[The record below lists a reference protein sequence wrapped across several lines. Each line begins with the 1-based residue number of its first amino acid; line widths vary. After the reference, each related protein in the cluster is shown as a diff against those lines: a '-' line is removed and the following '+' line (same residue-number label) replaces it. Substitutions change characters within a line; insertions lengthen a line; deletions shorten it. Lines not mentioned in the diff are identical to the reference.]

1 MCKKNNDVE
10 NVNKPDVV
18 PIYVYDDQVAR
29 ASHRDFVHWIAHGVM
44 TAVIVFIISI
54 FIWYLNQYDYVSN
67 ETVTV
72 DGAEGIANY
81 IGKDGNIYNG
91 QDSGE
96 AYTLAHEEER
106 QQQGNP

>member
-1 MCKKNNDVE
+1 MDKYE
-10 NVNKPDVV
+10 GNKPDVV

-44 TAVIVFIISI
+44 LMVIVFTITI

-72 DGAEGIANY
+72 DGADGIANY

-91 QDSGE
+91 EDYGE